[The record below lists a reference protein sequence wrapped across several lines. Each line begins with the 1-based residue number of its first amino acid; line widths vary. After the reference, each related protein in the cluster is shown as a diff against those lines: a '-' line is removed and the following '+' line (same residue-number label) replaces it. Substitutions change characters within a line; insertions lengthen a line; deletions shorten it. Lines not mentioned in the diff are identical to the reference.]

1 MALQGEDSEII
12 CVTLNDCV
20 KEAVKMVVEDKSVNY
35 IESLAKDFDDQKM
48 AVGNNLRTVLRK
60 AQSES
65 RVVVGLSEAVKNL
78 SELPEEALF
87 CVLAPPKKG
96 DSATHMHEVLLQAFC
111 FENDIYII
119 QVRVSYVSQYY
130 LYPELLYHS

>member
-35 IESLAKDFDDQKM
+35 IESLAKDFDDKKM